1 MKEKIKKILSISMA
15 IALVFSVFAFLPKT
29 TVFADSVSWN
39 FKDNN
44 FKNLGTISSS
54 VTVDN
59 LGLIATSSKTMK
71 VKSQSETLD
80 GTSYTYCLAL
90 GGTGCTTYRAVKVPV
105 SGASTLKVTLMSSG
119 SSTRKLVVANS
130 SGSQLTTL
138 SASSSISL
146 QTYNYTGSS
155 GYIYLYSSD
164 SGINIFKIQVDSKS
178 GSSSSTTAPSSPS
191 PSPTSS
197 SGSSSSSSVGANMSG
212 LSQYGQSKTIT
223 STITVK
229 SGETYD
235 GKGIKIVAKGLGD
248 GGQGEGQKPI
258 FKLEKGATLK
268 NVIIGAPG
276 CDGVHCYGN
285 NTVQNVIWEDVGE
298 DALTVKGG
306 SSSNAGT
313 IYIKNITASYAYD
326 KLFQCNAPCTVY
338 FTNCKAYDI
347 GKFVRQNG
355 STSFACTW
363 YIQNCNISKV
373 KDSIARTDSK
383 NTKCYYKN
391 LTVSDCDTW
400 WKFPSSSQV
409 SQM

>member
-1 MKEKIKKILSISMA
+1 MKGKLKKILSISLA
-15 IALVFSVFAFLPKT
+15 IALVFSVFAFSPKT

-39 FKDNN
+39 FKDTN
-44 FKNLGTISSS
+44 FKNLGTISST

-59 LGLIATSSKTMK
+59 LTLVATSSKTMQ
-71 VKSQSETLD
+71 VKEQDAEVN
-80 GTSYTYCLAL
+80 GTEFTYCLAL

-105 SGASTLKVTLMSSG
+105 SGASTLKITMESSG
-119 SSTRKLVVANS
+119 SSTRYLVVADA
-130 SGSQLTTL
+130 SGNELTQLTAT
-138 SASSSISL
+138 SDASL
-146 QTYNYTGSS
+146 QTYSYTGSS
-155 GYIYLYSSD
+155 GYIYLYSAG

-178 GSSSSTTAPSSPS
+178 SSSSSTTTPSTSTSPS
-191 PSPTSS
+191 PSPSQST
-197 SGSSSSSSVGANMSG
+197 SSSSVGANMSG
-212 LSQYGQSKTIT
+212 LSNYGQTKKIT
-223 STITVK
+223 STITVEAGK
-229 SGETYD
+229 TYD
-235 GKGIKIVAKGLGD
+235 GKGIKIVASGMGD
-248 GGQGEGQKPI
+248 GGQGEGQDPI

-306 SSSNAGT
+306 SSSDAGT
-313 IYIKNITASYAYD
+313 IYITNCNVSYAYD
-326 KLFQCNAPCTVY
+326 KSFQCNAPCTVY
-338 FTNCKAYDI
+338 ITNVKAYDI
-347 GKFVRQNG
+347 GKLIRQNG
-355 STSFACTW
+355 STSFKCTW